1 MSQNQFLWDFDLLI
15 LWLKILWEKLIAPL
29 LDVFPLPFLLN
40 YGPGGTLS
48 GYSGNLSVLINIDN
62 DIGIISRNM
71 YSTWNNYDLA
81 SKYLNFILL
90 SQFLC
95 FRYFKSLPSR
105 RDISLRRGQ
114 RWDEAWKELTHLT
127 YQSQKAPNQKTWV
140 STCSIPSISSKIVWT
155 HPALTNCK

>member
-40 YGPGGTLS
+40 YDPGGTLS

-62 DIGIISRNM
+62 DIGIIFGICILPEITMILR
-71 YSTWNNYDLA
+71 
-81 SKYLNFILL
+81 LNFDFILL

-114 RWDEAWKELTHLT
+114 R
-127 YQSQKAPNQKTWV
+127 
-140 STCSIPSISSKIVWT
+140 
-155 HPALTNCK
+155 